1 MGGIE
6 KITVSNKGVNIGK
19 KLYSTLGET
28 HIGHLRYY
36 DYNTYSNCAV
46 IEQIKQGTHQ
56 FICHINNNTKIFPA
70 YTHDS
75 LNPSHQTSSLYLGF
89 SANEVLDS
97 GRDILAE
104 EVLKLGEPDYKTVS
118 TILPPLGQNAYCF
131 LGGEASQSSVC
142 IDQAGQIF
150 PQHPGATQPQN
161 PMFAP
166 SMVDANLSGL
176 KAHQYFLGGYLPIL
190 FSVHSDGEQAL
201 EFIYFVEHGDPDR
214 DPLVWIR
221 SAKYKFANKDEAE
234 ITYRIAS
241 ASPAR
246 TLARMMPE
254 STFWDAFVATVAFWS
269 DYAGKT
275 TQLTLPEPQ
284 LSHTVNGAMISLA
297 TTFTGAHAH
306 YGHKHYGHEAND
318 NFLPSYIWAIE
329 ANCILG
335 HGFQARKNIEHLLS
349 HSFDYKGRLFY
360 RQGAKEIRAA
370 SAAEYGQLLFT
381 IDRFSLLIKTHEWIE
396 PYIQT
401 IIKMGYYLLENRV
414 ECPELGNKRLIKMCA
429 EADTSARVHVYT
441 NNNLWAVR
449 GLQALSRIT
458 LQYDQTASTRFGLE
472 AESLQNDIHAALQE
486 HQINTV
492 YGPLVP
498 FRFGYTA
505 TPLNLST
512 CHRFYTKLT
521 EQERKEYFVPS
532 FMRGQSK
539 EGADITENTYA
550 NYRYYLEML
559 SSGLLSDSQMRAIQ
573 NMREDLGGELLG
585 MTRLYRWLDDWPV
598 ANYAR
603 YILSTDQVEKYLLL
617 LYAHTAHH
625 GHPDLMC
632 YYEQINIEGTVLA
645 NDCVPSLLTTPLMT
659 AWMFAFEPIGEDA
672 VYLLRAIPKK
682 WFETGFTVDN
692 IYTGKGNFSI
702 YVAAEHEGICI
713 SLTATNCVEET
724 PVYLF
729 LRCFEAI
736 CEADIVTGMEHIKAV
751 NGNKLELYTKADT
764 LSVKVLVKM

>member
-1 MGGIE
+1 M
-6 KITVSNKGVNIGK
+6 
-19 KLYSTLGET
+19 
-28 HIGHLRYY
+28 
-36 DYNTYSNCAV
+36 
-46 IEQIKQGTHQ
+46 HQ
-56 FICHINNNTKIFPA
+56 FICHINNETKIYPA
-70 YTHDS
+70 YTHES
-75 LNPSHQTSSLYLGF
+75 FVPKPQSSNLYLGHT
-89 SANEVLDS
+89 ANELLDS

-104 EVLKLGEPDYKTVS
+104 EILKQGEPDYATIS
-118 TILPPLGQNAYCF
+118 TILPTLGQNAYCF

-150 PQHPGATQPQN
+150 PQHAGATQPQN
-161 PMFAP
+161 PIFAP
-166 SMVDANLSGL
+166 AMVDDGLSGL
-176 KAHQYFLGGYLPIL
+176 KAHQCFLGGYLPIL

-221 SAKYKFANKDEAE
+221 SAKYKLANKDEAE
-234 ITYRIAS
+234 ISYRIAS

-246 TLARMMPE
+246 TLTRIIPE
-254 STFWDAFVATVAFWS
+254 TTFWDAFAATVAFWS
-269 DYAGKT
+269 SYAIKT
-275 TQLTLPEPQ
+275 TEFTLPEPQ
-284 LSHTVNGAMISLA
+284 LSHTVNGTMISLA

-329 ANCILG
+329 ANCVLG
-335 HGFQARKNIEHLLS
+335 HGLRARKNIEHLLS
-349 HSFDYKGRLFY
+349 YGFDYKGRLFY

-370 SAAEYGQLLFT
+370 SATEYGQLLFM
-381 IDRFSLLIKTHEWIE
+381 IDRFSSLLQVHEWIE
-396 PYIQT
+396 PYIQI
-401 IIKMGYYLLENRV
+401 IIKIGYYLLENRV
-414 ECPELGNKRLIKMCA
+414 NCPELGNRRLIKMCA

-458 LQYDQTASTRFGLE
+458 LRYNQTASACFGSE
-472 AESLQNDIHAALQE
+472 AECLQNDILAALQE
-486 HQINTV
+486 YQADTI

-512 CHRFYTKLT
+512 CGRFYKELT
-521 EQERKEYFVPS
+521 EHEHKEYLVPS
-532 FMRGQSK
+532 FMRGQGK
-539 EGADITENTYA
+539 EGADLTENTYA

-559 SSGLLSDSQMRAIQ
+559 SSGLLSGKQMQALQ

-585 MTRLYRWLDDWPV
+585 MTRLYRWLDNWPV

-603 YILSTDQVEKYLLL
+603 YLLSTDQIKKYLLL

-625 GHPDLMC
+625 GHSDLMC
-632 YYEQINIEGTVLA
+632 YYEQLNIEGTVLA

-682 WFETGFTVDN
+682 WFKTGFSVGN
-692 IYTGKGNFSI
+692 INTGKGSFTI
-702 YVAAEHEGICI
+702 HVIAEPEGVCI
-713 SLTATNCVEET
+713 SLTVNKYVEEV
-724 PVYLF
+724 PVYLV
-729 LRCFEAI
+729 LRCHETI
-736 CEADIVTGMEHIKAV
+736 CEKYIVEGREYIKAFE
-751 NGNKLELYTKADT
+751 GNKLLLNTKCGNFT
-764 LSVKVLVKM
+764 IKLRHSRV